1 MDHASNNP
9 LSGGSFFAAQSLG
22 PLLALAAVVALLVVD
37 PALVIEVSTGDFI
50 IVTVLLGGGAA
61 WLSGQAVAE
70 TWRPYVQLLAYML
83 ILAAAVRFIHYALF
97 HGTLLSLPYY
107 AVDFVILAAIA
118 SLGYRTTRA
127 RQMATQ
133 YGWLYVRRGPLGWS
147 TVEDGETSATS

>member
-9 LSGGSFFAAQSLG
+9 ISGGSVLALQSLG
-22 PLLALAAVVALLVVD
+22 PLLALIGVALLLIFD
-37 PALVIEVSTGDFI
+37 PAWVIEVSTGDFI

-61 WLSGQAVAE
+61 WLSGRAVAE

-97 HGTLLSLPYY
+97 HGTLLSPAYY

-118 SLGYRTTRA
+118 SLGYRVTRA

-133 YGWLYVRRGPLGWS
+133 YHWLYTRRGPLSWAMTPGRPR
-147 TVEDGETSATS
+147 

>member
-1 MDHASNNP
+1 M
-9 LSGGSFFAAQSLG
+9 
-22 PLLALAAVVALLVVD
+22 
-37 PALVIEVSTGDFI
+37 VIEVSTGDFI

-61 WLSGQAVAE
+61 WLSGRAVAE
-70 TWRPYVQLLAYML
+70 TWRPYMQLLAYML

-107 AVDFVILAAIA
+107 SVDFIILAAVA

-133 YGWLYVRRGPLGWS
+133 YGWLYVRSGPLSWS
-147 TVEDGETSATS
+147 TVEDGPISGGQ